1 MTTRS
6 AITLAVVL
14 ATSGLTASGMIAGC
28 GYGSPAGVGG
38 RPAAAGN
45 VLRCGSVVDSTGY
58 KQGPLTT
65 DLAVAFLTHLQL
77 TGGAADIPR
86 GRPTSADTSTLDTM
100 AVELMG
106 YSGSRLSGDAEA
118 FAVAELNYN
127 PGGPVD
133 ATYAQQLN
141 ADIVSLQRDCP
152 DGARLG
158 LRWERG
164 GWARRPA
171 PVV

>member
-14 ATSGLTASGMIAGC
+14 ATFGLTASGLIAGC
-28 GYGSPAGVGG
+28 GYGSPAAVGG
-38 RPAAAGN
+38 RAAAAGN

-77 TGGAADIPR
+77 TGGAADIPS

-106 YSGSRLSGDAEA
+106 YSGSRLSDDAEA

-133 ATYAQQLN
+133 TSYAQGLDT
-141 ADIVSLQRDCP
+141 DILALQRDCP
-152 DGARLG
+152 DGMRLG
-158 LRWERG
+158 AQWRQ
-164 GWARRPA
+164 
-171 PVV
+171 

>member
-1 MTTRS
+1 MTIRS

-14 ATSGLTASGMIAGC
+14 AASGMIAGC
-28 GYGSPAGVGG
+28 GYGTPAAVSG
-38 RPAAAGN
+38 RAAAAGN

-58 KQGPLTT
+58 KRGPLTT
-65 DLAVAFLTHLQL
+65 NLAVAFLTRLRL
-77 TGGAADIPR
+77 SSGAADIPR

-106 YSGSRLSGDAEA
+106 YSGSRLSDDAAA

-133 ATYAQQLN
+133 TSYAQRLDTGIL
-141 ADIVSLQRDCP
+141 ALQRDCP
-152 DGARLG
+152 DGMRLG
-158 LRWERG
+158 AQWKR
-164 GWARRPA
+164 AR
-171 PVV
+171 

>member
-14 ATSGLTASGMIAGC
+14 ATSGLTAAGLIAWSG
-28 GYGSPAGVGG
+28 SGG
-38 RPAAAGN
+38 PAAGGGPATVAGN
-45 VLRCGSVVDSTGY
+45 VLRCGSVVDPTGY
-58 KQGPLTT
+58 EQGPLTT
-65 DLAVAFLTHLQL
+65 NLAVAFLTELGL
-77 TGGAADIPR
+77 TGGTRDIPS

-106 YSGSRLSGDAEA
+106 YSGSRLSDDAEA

-133 ATYAQQLN
+133 TSYARPLDT
-141 ADIVSLQRDCP
+141 DILALQRDCP
-152 DGARLG
+152 DGMRLG
-158 LRWERG
+158 AQWRQL
-164 GWARRPA
+164 
-171 PVV
+171 

>member
-28 GYGSPAGVGG
+28 GYGTPAAVSG
-38 RPAAAGN
+38 RAAAAGN

-58 KQGPLTT
+58 KRGPLTT
-65 DLAVAFLTHLQL
+65 NLAVAFLTRLRL
-77 TGGAADIPR
+77 SSGAADIPR
-86 GRPTSADTSTLDTM
+86 GRPTSADTNTLDTM

-106 YSGSRLSGDAEA
+106 YSGSRLSDDAEA

-133 ATYAQQLN
+133 TSYAQRLDE
-141 ADIVSLQRDCP
+141 DILALQRDCP
-152 DGARLG
+152 GGMRLG
-158 LRWERG
+158 AQWRR
-164 GWARRPA
+164 AR
-171 PVV
+171 

>member
-28 GYGSPAGVGG
+28 GYGGPAAVGG
-38 RPAAAGN
+38 QAAAAGN
-45 VLRCGSVVDSTGY
+45 ALRCGSVVDSTGY
-58 KQGPLTT
+58 RQGPLTT
-65 DLAVAFLTHLQL
+65 DLAVAFLTRLQL

-106 YSGSRLSGDAEA
+106 YSGSRLSDDAEA

-127 PGGPVD
+127 PDGPVD
-133 ATYAQQLN
+133 TSYARPLDT
-141 ADIVSLQRDCP
+141 DILALQRDCP
-152 DGARLG
+152 DGMRLG
-158 LRWERG
+158 VQWRQL
-164 GWARRPA
+164 
-171 PVV
+171 